1 MIVRQRLPLRP
12 ESVPT
17 SGLLPDGRGLAVR
30 VDYEGAPVG
39 RVVGWEDLGDNTAL
53 ATIELEWPM
62 TAVAVS
68 SLEFGLDAIVRE
80 SGSGADRRV
89 VEITRLRGVG
99 VFAARPHSTSMT
111 TGEVAS

>member
-1 MIVRQRLPLRP
+1 MP
-12 ESVPT
+12 ELEAFPNPSPNRNYTIKHICPEYTSVCPKT
-17 SGLLPDGRGLAVR
+17 GQPDF
-30 VDYEGAPVG
+30 
-39 RVVGWEDLGDNTAL
+39 